1 MSKSKKKVRKLTDEQ
16 YNEYIATL
24 KDAAALYNADGSIL
38 VPEQIDEKQNEKK
51 QGD

>member
-16 YNEYIATL
+16 YNAYIAAL
-24 KDAAALYNADGSIL
+24 KDDAALYNADGSIL

-51 QGD
+51 QGE